1 MFGNINNLNIFDKHV
16 TKYGSLIN
24 SEKRGL
30 VGLLAYGR
38 ETEVELNH
46 SWDCGSCYIYTFCT
60 QVVFRGWC

>member
-1 MFGNINNLNIFDKHV
+1 MFGILITLIYSDIHF

-46 SWDCGSCYIYTFCT
+46 SVD
-60 QVVFRGWC
+60 